1 MTTLTS
7 ARIGI
12 FAVCLTASI
21 LTVPSSSHAGTPDGI
36 RPFKIAVKEEVI
48 SDLQRR
54 AERGDRGLVFDFPT
68 SL

>member
-1 MTTLTS
+1 LAM
-7 ARIGI
+7 
-12 FAVCLTASI
+12 
-21 LTVPSSSHAGTPDGI
+21 DGI

-54 AERGDRGLVFDFPT
+54 AERGERGLVFDFST